1 MAASRGAIANV
12 AGEGLAPSWRER
24 PPIAVILAAG
34 VGAGLALS
42 FKPHFAIGV
51 LCGLAALAAY
61 GRSWRILLTPEN
73 FIAAA
78 IAAIYVLC
86 TIVFYPSYLSAI
98 VPLVRDVYIRV
109 GASLIEM
116 IKTPAVPIWAAAMF
130 AALVVK
136 RAGRIDSMFLLL
148 LATSFGFMLAF
159 FLQRKGWPY
168 HSYPMIALATLGL
181 GYALAMRTPLDRAP
195 GIFAAA
201 TLTVVFVQ
209 SILWF
214 NWAFDKAFDARPLE
228 ASIARLGPHPKILAI
243 TGEPGLGHPL
253 TRALQGG
260 AAREESQRSAAAL
273 IDSYLPE
280 YLPELAKE
288 AGRIHSFAGYAG
300 TAHYPPFPSR
310 RGRRRGLGWD
320 FSCIPG

>member
-1 MAASRGAIANV
+1 
-12 AGEGLAPSWRER
+12 
-24 PPIAVILAAG
+24 VILAAG

-168 HSYPMIALATLGL
+168 HSYPMIALAMLGL
-181 GYALAMRTPLDRAP
+181 GYAHRDA
-195 GIFAAA
+195 
-201 TLTVVFVQ
+201 
-209 SILWF
+209 
-214 NWAFDKAFDARPLE
+214 KAARPRPRHICDRD
-228 ASIARLGPHPKILAI
+228 ADCRLCPID
-243 TGEPGLGHPL
+243 PL
-253 TRALQGG
+253 VQLDVRQGV
-260 AAREESQRSAAAL
+260 
-273 IDSYLPE
+273 
-280 YLPELAKE
+280 
-288 AGRIHSFAGYAG
+288 
-300 TAHYPPFPSR
+300 
-310 RGRRRGLGWD
+310 
-320 FSCIPG
+320 